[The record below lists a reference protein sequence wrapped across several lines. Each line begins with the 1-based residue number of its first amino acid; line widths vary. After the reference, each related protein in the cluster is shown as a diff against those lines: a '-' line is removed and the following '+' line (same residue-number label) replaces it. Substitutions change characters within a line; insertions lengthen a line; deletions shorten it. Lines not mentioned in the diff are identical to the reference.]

1 MLLMWYFLYYFN
13 VKASF
18 RPFHKYCMHLN
29 PLVFSLSEAWAVF
42 LVPKVSA
49 YIYTSSS
56 HHPPL
61 PVPEMGPI
69 IPLAARLLQC

>member
-1 MLLMWYFLYYFN
+1 MWYFLYYFN
-13 VKASF
+13 VKASV

-49 YIYTSSS
+49 YVY
-56 HHPPL
+56 HPP
-61 PVPEMGPI
+61 PAITPHCQSQKWG
-69 IPLAARLLQC
+69 Q